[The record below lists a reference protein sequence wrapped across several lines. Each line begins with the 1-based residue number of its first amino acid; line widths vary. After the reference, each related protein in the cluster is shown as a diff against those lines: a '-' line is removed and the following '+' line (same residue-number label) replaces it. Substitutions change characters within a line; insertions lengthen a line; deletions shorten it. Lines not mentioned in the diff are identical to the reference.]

1 MARTE
6 TAGTDN
12 HPESGPQG
20 PAGRPRWQVTWLG
33 HATAAIDIDGRR
45 VLVDPL
51 GRRRALA
58 AGKVDAILI
67 THAHVDHLNRWTLDS
82 LDRDTHL
89 VVPRGAGAVVADLG
103 FARTT
108 EIEPGHHLD
117 IAGLDVVAVPTCHD
131 PGRWKKGDT
140 TTCAGYVVSRGGAA
154 IHHAGDVDF
163 SDHGVF
169 DELGKQF
176 RLDATLLPIGGM
188 LPVWYYRWRRSSLDR
203 GVHIDP
209 DAALAIAERLGA
221 GAMVPVHWGTVN
233 LRLGLPSM
241 PRRRL
246 VKVAAERGLD
256 QLVRVLGH
264 GDTLSGAPGSGVV
277 AHHDDDAEHGD
288 GQPDQR
294 AEDAVADDR
303 VGGVVAQRGS

>member
-1 MARTE
+1 VARIETPGTE
-6 TAGTDN
+6 N
-12 HPESGPQG
+12 HPDSG
-20 PAGRPRWQVTWLG
+20 WKVTWLG
-33 HATAAIDIDGRR
+33 HATAAIEIDGRR

-51 GRRRALA
+51 GRRRALS

-89 VVPRGAGAVVADLG
+89 VVPRGAGPVVADLG
-103 FARTT
+103 FAKVS
-108 EIEPGHHLD
+108 EVEAGHHLD
-117 IAGLDVVAVPTCHD
+117 VGGLDIVAVPTCHD
-131 PGRWKKGDT
+131 RGRWRKGDDP
-140 TTCAGYVVSRGGAA
+140 TCAGYVVSRAGHA

-163 SDHGVF
+163 ADHCVF

-188 LPVWYYRWRRSSLDR
+188 LPVWYYRWRRNSRDR

-221 GAMVPVHWGTVN
+221 AAMVPVHWGTVH

-241 PRRRL
+241 PARRL

-256 QLVRVLGH
+256 KLVRVLDH
-264 GDTLSGAPGSGVV
+264 GAALTGSGVV
-277 AHHDDDAEHGD
+277 ANHDDH
-288 GQPDQR
+288 
-294 AEDAVADDR
+294 AEDGDREADQGPEDAIAHDR
-303 VGGVVAQRGS
+303 VGSVVAQRRP